1 MDLQKDFHSVTIEEA
16 LSSTESHR
24 EGLDAREAQTRRTLY
39 GANLLDEGRKRPL
52 IMKIVDQIKN
62 PMILVLI
69 AAAIISGAFGEWVDM
84 LIIFAVVA
92 LNTVMGIVQE
102 GKADA
107 AIEALKSMSAPHA
120 KVLRNGEVSI
130 EPVEN
135 LVPGDIVEIEAGDSI
150 PADLRLIESA
160 SLKVEEAAL
169 TGESLPAEKDASAL
183 LSNDAPLGDRVNM
196 AYSGTSAV
204 YGRGKGVVV
213 STGMNTQVGRIAG
226 SLLTAADKETPI
238 QKKLAELSKILT
250 ILVLGVCVVIMG
262 ATVLRDWQSGTLS
275 LPRVVD
281 AFLLA
286 VSLAV
291 AAIPEGLPAVMT
303 IVMAMG
309 VQRMADR
316 GAIIRKLP
324 AVETLGCTDII
335 CSDKTG
341 TLTQNRMTVVELATA
356 EGLFDDLTA
365 GSASEDSVA
374 KWVVEAMAFCND
386 THRSEDTLVGDPT
399 ETALVAYAD
408 KVGYPLEH
416 RLSASPRVGEFPF
429 DSERKLMST
438 FHSTGG
444 KFIQYTKG
452 APDMLLDRCDSVM
465 TAAGIVPIDDET
477 RASLRGIND
486 RMASQ
491 ALRVLACAMAVR
503 DELPSDMAQGE
514 SGLTFLG
521 MVGMIDPARP
531 EVKDA
536 VAVCR
541 AAGIRP
547 IMITGDHRTTAVAI
561 ARDLGILDDEHLA
574 ITGAELDAMSD
585 EEFAESVDRYSVYA
599 RVSPENKVRI
609 VEAWKARG
617 KVAAMTGDGVHDAP
631 ALRRA
636 DIGVGMGI
644 TGADVTKNVADMLLT
659 DDNFATIVVAVEEG
673 RKIYSNMRKC
683 VQFLLGSNLSE
694 VLSVLVATLCGFPLL
709 HTVQILWINLI
720 SDTLPALA
728 LGVEK
733 AEPDSMKVPPRSSDE
748 GVFSGGVGFSVA
760 YQGIYLAAM
769 TLIAY
774 FIGKAVSPDVAN
786 SMAFCTLTFSQML
799 HALNVRSLS
808 GSLLGLGLF
817 TNKLMLLAVFGSIV
831 LTVGI
836 TMIPGLNVIFHL
848 KALALWEWAI
858 VAGLSVSVI
867 PFVELLK
874 IVKRRLGIGKRA

>member
-1 MDLQKDFHSVTIEEA
+1 MDLQKDFHSVTIDDA
-16 LSSTESHR
+16 ISATGSHR

-39 GANLLDEGRKRPL
+39 GANRLDEGRKRPL
-52 IMKIVDQIKN
+52 FMKVIDQIKN

-84 LIIFAVVA
+84 LIIFSVVA

-120 KVLRNGEVSI
+120 KVLRDGEVSV

-135 LVPGDIVEIEAGDSI
+135 LVPGDIVEIEAGDSV

-169 TGESLPAEKDASAL
+169 TGESLPVEKDAEAVL
-183 LSNDAPLGDRVNM
+183 AADAPLGDRVNM

-204 YGRGKGVVV
+204 YGRGAGVVV
-213 STGMNTQVGRIAG
+213 ATGMNTQVGRIAG
-226 SLLTAADKETPI
+226 SLLAAADKETPI

-250 ILVLGVCVVIMG
+250 LLVLGVCVVIMG
-262 ATVLRDWQSGTLS
+262 LTVFRDWQAETLS
-275 LPRVVD
+275 VARVMD
-281 AFLLA
+281 AFLLS

-291 AAIPEGLPAVMT
+291 AAIPEGLPAVVT

-324 AVETLGCTDII
+324 AVETLGCTEII

-356 EGLFDDLTA
+356 EGLFDELNAERTT
-365 GSASEDSVA
+365 EDSVA

-408 KVGYPLEH
+408 KVGYPLDM
-416 RLSASPRVGEFPF
+416 RLDASPRVGEFPF

-438 FHSTGG
+438 FHSTSG

-465 TAAGIVPIDDET
+465 TAAGVVPIDDTT
-477 RASLRGIND
+477 RAELRGIND

-491 ALRVLACAMAVR
+491 ALRVLACAMSVR
-503 DELPSDMAQGE
+503 DELPSDMTEGE

-541 AAGIRP
+541 AAGVRP

-585 EEFAESVDRYSVYA
+585 DEFAKTVDRYSVYA

-617 KVAAMTGDGVHDAP
+617 KVVSMTGDGVNDAP

-683 VQFLLGSNLSE
+683 VQFLLSSNLSE
-694 VLSVLVATLCGFPLL
+694 VLSVLVATLCGFSLL

-733 AEPDSMKVPPRSSDE
+733 AEPDSMNTPPRRSDE
-748 GVFSGGVGFSVA
+748 GVFSGGVGLSVA

-786 SMAFCTLTFSQML
+786 SMAFCTLTISQML

-808 GSLLGLGLF
+808 GSLFKLGLF
-817 TNKLMLLAVFGSIV
+817 TNKLMLLAVLGSIV

-836 TMIPGLNVIFHL
+836 TMIPGLNAIFHL
-848 KALALWEWAI
+848 QALALWEWAI
-858 VAGLSVSVI
+858 IAGLSVSVI
-867 PFVELLK
+867 PVVELLK
-874 IVKRRLGIGKRA
+874 VVKRALGVGK

>member
-1 MDLQKDFHSVTIEEA
+1 MDLQKNFHSATVEEV
-16 LSSTESHR
+16 LSSVDSHR

-39 GANLLDEGRKRPL
+39 GANLLDEGKKRPL
-52 IMKIVDQIKN
+52 ALRIVDQIKN

-183 LSNDAPLGDRVNM
+183 LAADAPLGDRVNM

-262 ATVLRDWQSGTLS
+262 ATVFRDWQSGALS
-275 LPRVVD
+275 LAGVVD

-365 GSASEDSVA
+365 GSVTEDGVA

-465 TAAGIVPIDDET
+465 TAAGIVPIDDTT

-503 DELPSDMAQGE
+503 DELPSDMASGE

-531 EVKDA
+531 EVKGA

-541 AAGIRP
+541 AAGVRP

-617 KVAAMTGDGVHDAP
+617 KVVAMTGDGVNDAP

-683 VQFLLGSNLSE
+683 VQFLLSSNLSE
-694 VLSVLVATLCGFPLL
+694 VLSVLVATLCGFSLL

-733 AEPDSMKVPPRSSDE
+733 AEPDSMKVPPRKGDE

-769 TLIAY
+769 TLLAY

-808 GSLLGLGLF
+808 GSLFKLGLF
-817 TNKLMLLAVFGSIV
+817 TNKLMLLAVLGSIV
-831 LTVGI
+831 LTVGV
-836 TMIPGLNVIFHL
+836 TMIPGLNAIFHL

-867 PFVELLK
+867 PVVELLK
-874 IVKRRLGIGKRA
+874 VVKRKLGIGRR

>member
-1 MDLQKDFHSVTIEEA
+1 MDLQKDFHSVTISDALEA
-16 LSSTESHR
+16 SDSHR
-24 EGLDAREAQTRRTLY
+24 EGLDSREAQTRRTLY
-39 GANLLDEGRKRPL
+39 GANVLDEGKKRPL
-52 IMKIVDQIKN
+52 WLRIVDQIKN

-69 AAAIISGAFGEWVDM
+69 AAAVISGLFGEWVDM

-92 LNTVMGIVQE
+92 LNTVMGIAQE

-107 AIEALKSMSAPHA
+107 AIEALKSMSAPTA
-120 KVLRNGEVSI
+120 KVRRNGEVSI

-135 LVPGDIVEIEAGDSI
+135 LVPGDIVEIEAGDSV

-160 SLKVEEAAL
+160 SLKIEEAAL
-169 TGESLPAEKDASAL
+169 TGESLPAEKDSSKVLAP
-183 LSNDAPLGDRVNM
+183 DAPLGDRVNM

-204 YGRGKGVVV
+204 YGRGAGVVV
-213 STGMNTQVGRIAG
+213 ATGMNTQVGRIAG
-226 SLLTAADKETPI
+226 SLLAAADKETPI

-250 ILVLGVCVVIMG
+250 LLVLGVCVAIMG
-262 ATVLRDWQSGTLS
+262 VTVFRDWRADTLS
-275 LPRVVD
+275 LVGVMD
-281 AFLLA
+281 AFLLS

-291 AAIPEGLPAVMT
+291 AAIPEGLPAVVT

-309 VQRMADR
+309 VQRMASR

-324 AVETLGCTDII
+324 AVETLGCTEII

-356 EGLFDDLTA
+356 EQLYDDL
-365 GSASEDSVA
+365 SAERTLEDSVA
-374 KWVVEAMAFCND
+374 RRVVEAMAFCND

-408 KVGYPLEH
+408 RVGYPLELK
-416 RLSASPRVGEFPF
+416 LSAAPRVGEYPF

-438 FHSTGG
+438 FHSISD
-444 KFIQYTKG
+444 KYIQYTKG
-452 APDMLLDRCDSVM
+452 APDMLLDRCTHVM
-465 TAAGIVPIDDET
+465 TADGAQPLDDEM
-477 RASLRGIND
+477 RATLRGIND

-491 ALRVLACAMAVR
+491 ALRVLACAMMLR
-503 DELPSDMAQGE
+503 DEMPDDMAEGE
-514 SGLTFLG
+514 SELVFLG

-541 AAGIRP
+541 AAGVRP

-561 ARDLGILDDEHLA
+561 ARNLGILDDEHLA

-585 EEFAESVDRYSVYA
+585 GDFAANVERYSVYA

-617 KVAAMTGDGVHDAP
+617 KVVSMTGDGVNDAP

-683 VQFLLGSNLSE
+683 VQFLLSSNLSE
-694 VLSVLVATLCGFPLL
+694 VLSVLVATLCGFSLL
-709 HTVQILWINLI
+709 HTVQILWINLV

-733 AEPDSMKVPPRSSDE
+733 AEPDAMKVPPRRSDE

-769 TLIAY
+769 TLLSY
-774 FIGKAVSPDVAN
+774 FIGTLVSPDVAN
-786 SMAFCTLTFSQML
+786 TMAFCTLTFLQMF
-799 HALNVRSLS
+799 HAFNVRSLS
-808 GSLLGLGLF
+808 GSLFGLGLF
-817 TNKLMLLAVFGSIV
+817 SNKLMWAALLGSV
-831 LTVGI
+831 ALTVGI
-836 TMIPGLNVIFHL
+836 TMIPGLNAVFHL
-848 KALALWEWAI
+848 RALALWEWAI
-858 VAGLSVSVI
+858 VFGLSVSVI
-867 PFVELLK
+867 PFVELIK
-874 IVKRRLGIGKRA
+874 VIKRKLGIGRR